1 MGHKAA
7 DARDLFRRMVFN
19 ILVPSITRANVGTD
33 FRLAMEV
40 GERGREATIENALS
54 SSAKFGVTRK
64 VAKQTVDELIE
75 IVRGWRDLFDRF
87 GVSSSD
93 IDALAPAISL
103 ELRMEGLVVQSGE
116 RRGARYRVRG

>member
-1 MGHKAA
+1 
-7 DARDLFRRMVFN
+7 MVFN